1 MTQNEILTLA
11 IAAFFVLLI
20 LLIVFFAPRLKKSY
34 KRQEAERS
42 LTFKHYPGV
51 ITMMTLSSSAL
62 IIFGGQLLMSIYG
75 ETGTF
80 VALGLALM
88 LTLALVKTIKT
99 ITEKAKQRE
108 AEGHDIESNIKLIK
122 QHYPE
127 AYGLLVGFAPGI
139 CTFIGTFILLM
150 YGWAIGIVFW
160 SIILLVCLPYE
171 YWMRNK
177 LLEKAKQRAS
187 TN

>member
-1 MTQNEILTLA
+1 MNSVAFTLLLVLT
-11 IAAFFVLLI
+11 IP

-34 KRQEAERS
+34 KRQKAERS
-42 LTFKHYPGV
+42 LTFKQYPGV

-62 IIFGGQLLMSIYG
+62 IIFGGLLLTSIYG

-122 QHYPE
+122 QHYPQ
-127 AYGLLVGFAPGI
+127 AYGLLVGLIPSI

-150 YGWAIGIVFW
+150 YDWAIGIVFW
-160 SIILLVCLPYE
+160 SILLLVSLPYE

-177 LLEKAKQRAS
+177 LFEKAKLQEGGLK
-187 TN
+187 

>member
-1 MTQNEILTLA
+1 MIGVAFTLLLVLT
-11 IAAFFVLLI
+11 IP

-34 KRQEAERS
+34 KRQKAERS

-51 ITMMTLSSSAL
+51 ITIMTLSSSAL
-62 IIFGGQLLMSIYG
+62 IIFGGLLLTSIYG

-122 QHYPE
+122 QHYPQ
-127 AYGLLVGFAPGI
+127 AYGLLVGLIPSI

-150 YGWAIGIVFW
+150 YDWAIGIVFW
-160 SIILLVCLPYE
+160 SILLLVSLPYE

-177 LLEKAKQRAS
+177 LFEKAKLQEGGLK
-187 TN
+187 